1 MSLCQAFS
9 SFEHHLRLFLLVTPL
24 GLITGKDLFQNLKDV
39 ILSFHPLTLL
49 SIRTLASVF
58 AQARLLRQPVLHR
71 LVRLLPLHLG
81 LQALL
86 HRRLPQRPR
95 LVRDGRVR
103 LCHGH
108 VSSATGR
115 KWKTPNGTPC
125 VHAHTYE
132 HTHTVQRSMVERA
145 RASVQA
151 AWQRASRVSILGTR
165 LNLGWTGSAKLRG
178 RGEGSHWT
186 GWLSLAAR
194 SQSPNLSSWLVPPR
208 AQFTGQHIVTCRDP
222 FTEGSTSKKGAGD
235 L

>member
-1 MSLCQAFS
+1 MSLCDAFS

-115 KWKTPNGTPC
+115 KWKTPNGTVC
-125 VHAHTYE
+125 THAHTYE

-151 AWQRASRVSILGTR
+151 AWHRACPGFDPWHPVQPGLDGLCQLAWEGRGLSLDRLVIAGGKVSVSQPLLGLCHLGTFHR
-165 LNLGWTGSAKLRG
+165 TTHCYMQGSFYGGFDVQKR
-178 RGEGSHWT
+178 R
-186 GWLSLAAR
+186 R
-194 SQSPNLSSWLVPPR
+194 
-208 AQFTGQHIVTCRDP
+208 
-222 FTEGSTSKKGAGD
+222 
-235 L
+235 